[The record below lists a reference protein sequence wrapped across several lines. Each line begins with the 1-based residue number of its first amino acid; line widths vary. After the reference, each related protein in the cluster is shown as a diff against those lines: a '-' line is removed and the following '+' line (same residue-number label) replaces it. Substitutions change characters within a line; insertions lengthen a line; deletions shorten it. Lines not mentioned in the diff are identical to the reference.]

1 MDASHDR
8 DIELQR
14 ASGELIEEFRA
25 KLPPLLWKHPNSGK
39 RVVHRWA
46 RAAKVDKLIL
56 LLDPFQE
63 WPQLLDPHLNWILTR
78 LTDAFLSYLLGHGHS
93 YGSVTKIKE
102 PGMVYPLARAIC
114 KIIYTLCKVRGPKVI
129 SRFFSNEPKYLEP
142 MLSMF
147 IEWDT
152 IVSTD
157 INRST
162 RTGQGLPLNWEE
174 RYVMLLWLSHLLLA
188 PFDLTSISSENTPI
202 PYRNLSPFSE
212 LSSKAPKLALT
223 ILSISLKYLV
233 LPGKEREGAILLLSR
248 LALRKDMQQ
257 LGMLKS
263 LIEWALRHLK
273 PGLET
278 TPPSTFTCIGLLSF
292 IAKLATLSQVEDIA
306 PFVRPIFS
314 QALDLS
320 RGSCDISATVQSSAS
335 TRKLLTKILREMN
348 TLSLTLEKRPDLL
361 QISSHEVST
370 ILEDTIDYLLLA
382 VGDKDTPVRFAASKA
397 LSMIAL
403 KLEPDLGADILDA
416 VISALDEDVLYEEES
431 GKLISKEKARSMV
444 DKLVVR
450 SFKSVDAQK
459 WHGLMLTLGHLLFRR
474 SPPLDRLS
482 QLFECLVSG
491 LTFEQRSS
499 TGASIGVTVR
509 DASCFGIW
517 SLARKYSTRELE
529 SVEISPIENRN
540 KYLLR
545 SLAIEL
551 VSSACLDPSGN
562 IRRGSSA
569 ALQELIGRHP
579 DSISQGISI
588 VQVVDYHSVA
598 RREFAMTEVAMAAT
612 KLDNVYWSP
621 LIGGL
626 LRWRGIGA
634 PDPKSRRAAA
644 LAIGEL
650 SLQMAYAGIG
660 TVLDRILHILSLT
673 SSNSVEARHGGFLAL
688 SATVDAFLRYKSTKE
703 DISEDPSPV
712 IELSRQIHQLWG
724 IFSSP
729 MGPSVESL
737 TLQEYRPDL
746 TAEACSRLISSLAR
760 AYAVFGSDASRF
772 GLQLDNGCLEKAVTI
787 LLLCVQRSEDETV
800 AASSQAAVDMFAISS
815 VERKPAIIQEWLK
828 EVQSN
833 RKKTTGRGQIAA
845 LGAVY
850 RHSPSDEERKLILDE
865 LVRCSGPEEAVIVKR
880 VSAVRFI
887 LTGVLPY
894 LDNTDELESHIDV
907 LLNDY
912 TTDNRGDVGSL
923 IRTEAING
931 VHMILVSRL
940 RNPIGHSKVHNL
952 IKHIIR
958 LAAEKLD
965 KVRFKAW
972 KCFQVYWESDTSL
985 PPLETRFYHFSE
997 VSTAAYFTQ
1006 LITLVQVE
1014 WLRLPLIK
1022 GLVTSLTAGADSL
1035 IISSR
1040 TAVVEFI
1047 NSQNDN
1053 TRYCMQRDIFMS
1065 LLIVLEENIT
1075 DDRYA
1080 IPTVESLAF
1089 FIENCFNPGILEL
1102 DPDSIRKLFRLVQ
1115 KFHFKSSNIPRIEA
1129 GLKAYYCLFNY
1140 ELLRKNIVLKMTK
1153 MLLHPYPKIRA
1164 LTSEYLFIQT
1174 GNKSLKT
1181 ENWMQ
1186 PPKQLKATVDN
1197 IVQAILS

>member
-1 MDASHDR
+1 MDAVHDR

-14 ASGELIEEFRA
+14 ASGELIEEFRT

-46 RAAKVDKLIL
+46 RAAKVEKLIL

-63 WPQLLDPHLNWILTR
+63 WPQL
-78 LTDAFLSYLLGHGHS
+78 

-102 PGMVYPLARAIC
+102 PEMIYPLARAIC

-129 SRFFSNEPKYLEP
+129 SRLFSNEPKYLEP

-147 IEWDT
+147 IEWDS
-152 IVSTD
+152 IVSAD

-162 RTGQGLPLNWEE
+162 TTGQGLPLNWEE

-188 PFDLTSISSENTPI
+188 PFDLTSISSENISI
-202 PYRNLSPFSE
+202 PYQNLSPFSD
-212 LSSKAPKLALT
+212 LSSKTPKLALA

-233 LPGKEREGAILLLSR
+233 LPGKEREGAVLLLSR

-263 LIEWALRHLK
+263 LVEWALGHLK
-273 PGLET
+273 P
-278 TPPSTFTCIGLLSF
+278 
-292 IAKLATLSQVEDIA
+292 AKLGTLAQVEDIA

-320 RGSCDISATVQSSAS
+320 RGSCDMSATVQSSAS

-361 QISSHEVST
+361 QISSNEVST
-370 ILEDTIDYLLLA
+370 ILEDTIDYFLLA

-431 GKLISKEKARSMV
+431 GELIPKEKARSMMGR
-444 DKLVVR
+444 LILR

-474 SPPLDRLS
+474 SPPLDR
-482 QLFECLVSG
+482 
-491 LTFEQRSS
+491 SS

-517 SLARKYSTRELE
+517 SLARKYSTKELD
-529 SVEISPIENRN
+529 SVEISTTENRN
-540 KYLLR
+540 KCLLR

-551 VSSACLDPSGN
+551 ISSACLDPSGN

-579 DSISQGISI
+579 DSISEGISI

-598 RREFAMTEVAMAAT
+598 RREFAMTEVAIAAS
-612 KLDNVYWSP
+612 KLDKVYWSP

-650 SLQMAYAGIG
+650 SLQMSYAGIG
-660 TVLDRILHILSLT
+660 TVLDRILHTLSLT

-688 SATVDAFLRYKSTKE
+688 SATVDAFLRYESSKDDTP
-703 DISEDPSPV
+703 EDPGPV
-712 IELSRQIHQLWG
+712 IELSRRIHQLWG
-724 IFSSP
+724 IFSSSS
-729 MGPSVESL
+729 GPSVEGL

-760 AYAVFGSDASRF
+760 SYTLFGSDVPRF
-772 GLQLDNGCLEKAVTI
+772 GLQLNNDSLEMTVTI
-787 LLLCVQRSEDETV
+787 LLLCVQRSDDEAV
-800 AASSQAAVDMFAISS
+800 AASSQAAVDIFAILS
-815 VERKPAIIQEWLK
+815 VERKSAIIQEWLS

-833 RKKTTGRGQIAA
+833 RKKTTGSGQIAA

-850 RHSPSDEERKLILDE
+850 RHSSSDERERKLILDE
-865 LVRCSGPEEAVIVKR
+865 LMRCSGPEEAVIVKR
-880 VSAVRFI
+880 VSAVRCI

-894 LDNTDELESHIDV
+894 LDNTDQLESHIGV

-931 VHMILVSRL
+931 VHMILASRL
-940 RNPIGHSKVHNL
+940 GNPIGHSNVHHL
-952 IKHIIR
+952 MKHIIR

-972 KCFQVYWESDTSL
+972 KCFEVYWESDTGL
-985 PPLETRFYHFSE
+985 PPLETRFDHFSE
-997 VSTAAYFTQ
+997 VSTVAYFSQ

-1053 TRYCMQRDIFMS
+1053 TRYRMQRDIFMS
-1065 LLIVLEENIT
+1065 LLIVLEESIT

-1089 FIENCFNPGILEL
+1089 LIENCFNPEILEL
-1102 DPDSIRKLFRLVQ
+1102 DPDSMRKLFRLVQ
-1115 KFHFKSSNIPRIEA
+1115 KFHFKSANIPRIESA
-1129 GLKAYYCLFNY
+1129 LKAYYCLFNY
-1140 ELLRKNIVLKMTK
+1140 ELLRKNIVSKMTK

-1174 GNKSLKT
+1174 GNKPLKT

-1186 PPKQLKATVDN
+1186 PPIQLKATVDN
-1197 IVQAILS
+1197 IVQAIL